1 MNQLSKASISRMI
14 RASIRVASATT
25 ILGTVCIA
33 SSFASER
40 DPQVVKA
47 LSYAPRQSSIAFDKV
62 TDKEIDSCTGKYE
75 TRNGFEGLVIYSSS
89 GQPLRRFADSN
100 GDRQVDQWCYYKD
113 GIEVYRDIDSDF
125 NGAADQYRWLGT
137 AGTRWG
143 IDSNEDGKIDQWKS
157 ISAEEVTMEVIEAIK
172 ARDDER
178 FRKLLVTDTEL
189 KELGLGEDKGDQL
202 TSRLASAKKDFAEF
216 ARTQKLVGANTK
228 WAHFAADKPGVV
240 PAGTEGSSRDI
251 IAYENAIAIVEN
263 DSLSQQLMIGTLVQI
278 DGAWRLADLPK
289 AITEGVTLAD
299 SGLFFPAAASNRIG
313 GSASA
318 EGGLTQDVQN
328 MLAELER
335 LETAFKDPANDRSKL
350 QEDKATLLQK
360 LVIANKDTGELELW
374 VKQFADSTSS
384 AAQTGEYVEGV
395 EKMREMIK
403 ILSSIPKGKD
413 LIAYVA
419 YRLISTDYTVKSS
432 GNDVD
437 FAKLQVEYM
446 EQLEEFAGSYPDS
459 VDAADAMIQ
468 IGLNHELSGK
478 EKDAETWY
486 RKVSTQFPKTTQ
498 GDKASGA
505 LARLTLEGRQIG
517 LVGKT
522 LDGKSIDSKSMA
534 KMPILVHYWASWC
547 EPCKADMA
555 EIRKVQAKYARQNLQ
570 IIGVNLDTDANIA
583 REFLNSNKSFPWPH
597 IHEQG
602 GFESSLAI
610 RLGVLSVPITFLI
623 DGDGRVVKRTSHFSK
638 EMQDALEELL
648 AGGDAQLAPKQPV
661 AAQADRRPPAMQD
674 KRQPASPPDA
684 RKAQNPNP
692 ANGKGQ
698 PRK

>member
-14 RASIRVASATT
+14 RASIRVASAST
-25 ILGTVCIA
+25 ILGTVCMA
-33 SSFASER
+33 SGFAAER
-40 DPQVVKA
+40 DAKVVKA

-157 ISAEEVTMEVIEAIK
+157 ISAEEVTMEVVEAIK

-178 FRKLLVTDTEL
+178 FRKLLVTDAEL

-240 PAGTEGSSRDI
+240 PAGTEGSSRDL

-263 DSLSQQLMIGTLVQI
+263 ESLSQQLMIGTLVQI

-395 EKMREMIK
+395 EKMRDMIK

-437 FAKLQVEYM
+437 FAKLQIEYM

-459 VDAADAMIQ
+459 LDAADAMIQ

-648 AGGDAQLAPKQPV
+648 DGGDAQLAPKQPV
-661 AAQADRRPPAMQD
+661 AAQVDRRPPAMQD

>member
-25 ILGTVCIA
+25 ILGTVCMA
-33 SSFASER
+33 TGFAAER
-40 DPQVVKA
+40 DAQVVKA

-62 TDKEIDSCTGKYE
+62 TDQEIDSCTGKYE
-75 TRNGFEGLVIYSSS
+75 TRNGFEGLVIYGSN

-113 GIEVYRDIDSDF
+113 GIEVYRDVDSDF

-157 ISAEEVTMEVIEAIK
+157 ISAEEVTIEVVEAIK
-172 ARDDER
+172 TRDEER

-216 ARTQKLVGANTK
+216 ARTQKLIGTNTK

-263 DSLSQQLMIGTLVQI
+263 DSTSQQLMIGTLVQI

-318 EGGLTQDVQN
+318 DGGLTQDVQN
-328 MLAELER
+328 MLADLER

-374 VKQFADSTSS
+374 VKQFTDSTSS

-403 ILSSIPKGKD
+403 TLSNMPKGKD

-437 FAKLQVEYM
+437 FAKLQIEYM
-446 EQLEEFAGSYPDS
+446 AQLEEFAGSYPDS
-459 VDAADAMIQ
+459 LDAADAMIQ

-486 RKVSTQFPKTTQ
+486 RKVSTQFPKTNQ

-648 AGGDAQLAPKQPV
+648 TVADAPLAPKQPV
-661 AAQADRRPPAMQD
+661 AAQIDKRPPASQG
-674 KRQPASPPDA
+674 RQQPASPPDA

>member
-1 MNQLSKASISRMI
+1 MNQLSNASISRVI
-14 RASIRVASATT
+14 IASIRVASATT
-25 ILGTVCIA
+25 LLGTVCV
-33 SSFASER
+33 SFGFAAER
-40 DPQVVKA
+40 DAQVVKA
-47 LSYAPRQSSIAFDKV
+47 LSYSPRQSSIAFDKV
-62 TDKEIDSCTGKYE
+62 AEKEIDSCTGKYE
-75 TRNGFEGLVIYSSS
+75 TRNGFEGLVIYGSS
-89 GQPLRRFADSN
+89 GQPLRRFVDSN

-113 GIEVYRDIDSDF
+113 GIEVYRDIDIDF
-125 NGAADQYRWLGT
+125 NGVADQYRWLGT

-143 IDSNEDGKIDQWKS
+143 IDSNEDGKIDEWKS
-157 ISAEEVTMEVIEAIK
+157 ISAEEVTIEVVEAIK
-172 ARDDER
+172 TRDEER
-178 FRKLLVTDTEL
+178 FRKLLVTDSEL
-189 KELGLGEDKGDQL
+189 KQLGLGEDKGDQL
-202 TSRLASAKKDFAEF
+202 SSRLSIAKKGFVEF
-216 ARTQKLVGANTK
+216 ARSQKLIGANTK

-263 DSLSQQLMIGTLVQI
+263 DNASQQLMIGTLVQI

-313 GSASA
+313 GSGSA
-318 EGGLTQDVQN
+318 DGSLSQDVQN
-328 MLAELER
+328 MLADLER
-335 LETAFKDPANDRSKL
+335 IENAFKDPTNDRSKL
-350 QEDKATLLQK
+350 QEDKANLLQK
-360 LVIANKDTGELELW
+360 LVVANKDTDELELW

-384 AAQTGEYVEGV
+384 AAQIGEFVEGV
-395 EKMREMIK
+395 EKMRDMIRF
-403 ILSSIPKGKD
+403 LSNVPKGKD
-413 LIAYVA
+413 YVAYVA
-419 YRLISTDYTVKSS
+419 YRLISTDYTVKST
-432 GNDVD
+432 GDKVD
-437 FAKLQVEYM
+437 FAKLQSDYM
-446 EQLEEFAGSYPDS
+446 EQLEEFAASYPES

-468 IGLNHELSGK
+468 IGLNHELSGN
-478 EKDAETWY
+478 EKDAESWY
-486 RKVSTQFPKTTQ
+486 RKVATKFPKTTQ
-498 GDKASGA
+498 GEKASGA

-547 EPCKADMA
+547 GPCKADMA

-570 IIGVNLDTDANIA
+570 IIGVNLDTDAKVA
-583 REFLNSNKSFPWPH
+583 VEFLNSNKAFPWPH

-638 EMQDALEELL
+638 DMQDALEELMT
-648 AGGDAQLAPKQPV
+648 ARESQPAAKQPV
-661 AAQADRRPPAMQD
+661 AAQLEKRPPAS
-674 KRQPASPPDA
+674 RPDA

-692 ANGKGQ
+692 NNGKAQ